1 MDEKA
6 KGQLMQINYTG
17 KYGDKKHYTQNK
29 PNNRK
34 ESHRLVISYTSRMPW
49 APRE

>member
-1 MDEKA
+1 
-6 KGQLMQINYTG
+6 MQVNYTG
-17 KYGDKKHYTQNK
+17 TGTTTYGDKKYYTQNTH
-29 PNNRK
+29 NSRK